1 MINPFSR
8 GSEQILPFKNGDVP
22 VAELIKIIDDQLFK
36 YNKKFNAV
44 ITVNPHLNIEA
55 KKSFESK
62 ENLKLA
68 GLTFTVKDMI
78 ETAGIRTTN
87 GKSSLLKNIPLK
99 DATVVSRLKNAGA
112 ILIGKTN
119 LPEGAMDVQTENK
132 SFGRTLNPW
141 DTDRTCGGSS
151 GGDAVS
157 VACGMSTVGIGTDI
171 GGSVRIPA
179 GMCGVFSFKPT
190 ENTIPK
196 TGIMFPGTIKTVR
209 YMASVG
215 IIARSSNDLKSVFSI
230 IAGPDGSDLDVV
242 SYPIIHQR
250 ELKDI
255 KIASTIDFKDLP
267 VSKETYIVLE
277 NSIAHL
283 KNSIFSIS
291 EDVPQDFNLTQIW
304 KTYGGLFGIM
314 ALAEVNIII
323 KKFLGIAAPVLIKDT
338 ITKEAIRAA
347 NSNFSRYFELLELRD
362 YFTLILELFFK
373 KYDAWLIPI
382 TPMPAPPHRKAGKI
396 HTVVEYDGQKHPG
409 HLSYVG
415 LTSPFNLTGHPVVTI
430 PAGLSPSGLPVGFQL
445 VGRKFDDIRLL
456 EIANL
461 IEKGLEGFVRPVL
474 TTN

>member
-1 MINPFSR
+1 MVDPFSR
-8 GSEQILPFKNGDVP
+8 GSEQILSFKNGDVP
-22 VAELIKIIDDQLFK
+22 VAELIKTIDDQLHK

-44 ITVNPHLNIEA
+44 ITENHLLNIEA
-55 KKSFESK
+55 KKSFETR

-68 GLTFTVKDMI
+68 GLTFTAKDMI
-78 ETAGIRTTN
+78 ETAGLRTTN

-157 VACGMSTVGIGTDI
+157 VACGMSAVGIGTDI

-196 TGIMFPGTIKTVR
+196 TGLLFPGKIKTVR
-209 YMASVG
+209 HMASVG
-215 IIARSSNDLKSVFSI
+215 IIARYADDLKSVYTEIS
-230 IAGPDGSDLDVV
+230 GPDGIDQDVV
-242 SYPIIHQR
+242 SCPCNTQFE
-250 ELKDI
+250 ELDI
-255 KIASTIDFKDLP
+255 KIASKIQFNDIL
-267 VSKETYIVLE
+267 VSKETSIVLE
-277 NSIAHL
+277 NSISRL
-283 KNSIFSIS
+283 KNLNISIM
-291 EDVPQDFNLTQIW
+291 EDHPDDFNLTQIW

-314 ALAEVNIII
+314 ALAELNLFI
-323 KKFLGIAAPVLIKDT
+323 KKILAITAPVLIKDI
-338 ITKEAIRAA
+338 ITKEAIKGI

-362 YFTLILELFFK
+362 YFTSRLELFLN
-373 KYDAWLIPI
+373 KYDAWLIPV
-382 TPMPAPPHRKAGKI
+382 TPMPAPPHRKRGKI
-396 HTVVEYDGQKHPG
+396 HTAVEYDGKKHSG

-415 LTSPFNLTGHPVVTI
+415 LTSPFNLTGHPVITV
-430 PAGLSPSGLPVGFQL
+430 PAGVSPSGLPVGFQL
-445 VGRKFDDIRLL
+445 VGKKYEDIKLL
-456 EIANL
+456 KIAK
-461 IEKGLEGFVRPVL
+461 ILETHLGGFVKPGLLVD
-474 TTN
+474 